1 REARGARPARARGR
15 RPRDGD
21 ATRSAPARGAHPR
34 GLDGAAPGSGE
45 EGRRSLRARPGGS
58 AGLMTPNAY
67 RDRAERGEVQLGT
80 WVTMIRTP
88 AVLTLLRAAG
98 LDFVRVD
105 REHSPFSMEV
115 VTNMAT
121 LARALDFP
129 MVVGPP
135 EGNREWITRLLDAG
149 VWNLH
154 IPQVDTPEQAA
165 EVAACCRYAPL
176 GERGM
181 YGFGPHTEYR
191 TLPPA
196 EHMATANAR
205 VHVTAML
212 ETKQA
217 FDRLD
222 EIVSVP
228 GIHAFT
234 IGPTDLAQNLGVLG
248 TPSQRQ
254 VLTEYRK
261 RLAEACR
268 KHGKAV

>member
-1 REARGARPARARGR
+1 MN
-15 RPRDGD
+15 D
-21 ATRSAPARGAHPR
+21 
-34 GLDGAAPGSGE
+34 
-45 EGRRSLRARPGGS
+45 
-58 AGLMTPNAY
+58 NAY
-67 RDRAERGEVQLGT
+67 RARSERGEVQLGT

-88 AVLTLLRAAG
+88 AVFTLLQAAG

-105 REHSPFSMEV
+105 MEHSPFSMETV
-115 VTNMAT
+115 ADMAV

-129 MVVGPP
+129 MVVRPP

-154 IPQVDTPEQAA
+154 VPQVDTPEQAR
-165 EVAACCRYAPL
+165 EVASCAHYAPL

-181 YGFGPHTEYR
+181 YGFGPHTGYR

-212 ETKQA
+212 ESKHA

-222 EIVSVP
+222 EIAAVP
-228 GIHAFT
+228 GIDALT
-234 IGPTDLAQNLGVLG
+234 IGPTDLAQDLGVLG
-248 TPSQRQ
+248 TPAQKDVVREHR
-254 VLTEYRK
+254 V
-261 RLAEACR
+261 RLAEAAR
-268 KHGKAV
+268 KHGKAVAMAVDTIELVREVIAQGATIVNYSSDVGILRAGYAAAVAELRNPKERP